1 MCAVGV
7 QLVYPNRRCT
17 DMKAMNYAMSN
28 QSGCC
33 MYSAVAGTSMGEIMI
48 LDTAVVAVSVFVIQ
62 LIGLLVLK
70 G

>member
-1 MCAVGV
+1 
-7 QLVYPNRRCT
+7 
-17 DMKAMNYAMSN
+17 MKAMNYAMSN